1 MHCHWVSD
9 SVQNVQDYWGQ
20 TPLAL
25 LVMQTAL
32 KYQDGGQAHGT
43 ISRRLVEVIIF
54 LLESGAD
61 PLKVN
66 ARGESASTLG
76 NALTHDA
83 LDLAAAVLRG
93 GADLEAALPLRA
105 VTIEDVALAP
115 TAGDDV
121 AAALAEL
128 ADNST
133 EKAYAVEA
141 PHSDAGAAHTN
152 SGDGAEP
159 GEVPQAE
166 GSTQGGDQVQLEA
179 AGSDVGVT
187 GGDAENLSQPED
199 AEPQQA
205 VGVDGV
211 DVHVEEAEGEPA
223 VASEGLGEAAGGEI
237 ESEPFQAGHGEDEKN
252 GDAIA

>member
-1 MHCHWVSD
+1 M
-9 SVQNVQDYWGQ
+9 QNVQDYWGQ

-61 PLKVN
+61 PLKAN
-66 ARGESASTLG
+66 ARDESASTLG
-76 NALTHDA
+76 NALTRDA

-93 GADLEAALPLRA
+93 DADLEAALPLRA
-105 VTIEDVALAP
+105 VTIEDVAPAP
-115 TAGDDV
+115 TASGNV
-121 AAALAEL
+121 AAAQAEL

-133 EKAYAVEA
+133 EKVYAVETPQSDAAVEA
-141 PHSDAGAAHTN
+141 PQSDADAAHTD

-159 GEVPQAE
+159 GKVPQAE
-166 GSTQGGDQVQLEA
+166 GSTQGDDQVQLEA

-187 GGDAENLSQPED
+187 GDDVETLSQPED
-199 AEPQQA
+199 A
-205 VGVDGV
+205 
-211 DVHVEEAEGEPA
+211 
-223 VASEGLGEAAGGEI
+223 
-237 ESEPFQAGHGEDEKN
+237 
-252 GDAIA
+252 